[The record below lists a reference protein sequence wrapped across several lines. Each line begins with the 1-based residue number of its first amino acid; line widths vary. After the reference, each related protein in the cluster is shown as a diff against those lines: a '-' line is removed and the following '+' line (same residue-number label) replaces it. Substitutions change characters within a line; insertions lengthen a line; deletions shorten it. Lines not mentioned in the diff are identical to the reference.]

1 MKKRV
6 YFELSIVYIDNQSF
20 LNIDNSVYTR
30 LNWVY
35 NAGKQLGKLGLT
47 ATRDVMGCDL

>member
-20 LNIDNSVYTR
+20 LNIDNSV
-30 LNWVY
+30 
-35 NAGKQLGKLGLT
+35 
-47 ATRDVMGCDL
+47 